1 MSRAVRPLGAGKRAQ
16 VAGGVLAVV
25 LMTSAGDAGAGGRKD
40 GVSAPKPTPPQQTT
54 TATPTTPTPTAK
66 GGVGGG
72 GTGGRID
79 RLDGALLAV
88 VATDPPAKPPTL
100 SEDDLKRA
108 AADREKRLR
117 ERAARLPGRAASA
130 PKKE

>member
-1 MSRAVRPLGAGKRAQ
+1 MNRAGRPLGAGKRAQ

-25 LMTSAGDAGAGGRKD
+25 LMASAGDAGAGGRED
-40 GVSAPKPTPPQQTT
+40 GATSAPQPTQQAR

-66 GGVGGG
+66 VGVGGG

-88 VATDPPAKPPTL
+88 ADTDPPALTTA
-100 SEDDLKRA
+100 DVKRA
-108 AADREKRLR
+108 AAEREKNRR
-117 ERAARLPGRAASA
+117 ERAARLPALAASA
-130 PKKE
+130 AKKG

>member
-25 LMTSAGDAGAGGRKD
+25 LMASAGDAGAGGRED
-40 GVSAPKPTPPQQTT
+40 GATSAPQPTQQAR

-88 VATDPPAKPPTL
+88 ADTDPPALTTA
-100 SEDDLKRA
+100 DVKRA
-108 AADREKRLR
+108 AAEREKNRR
-117 ERAARLPGRAASA
+117 ERAARLPARAASA

>member
-54 TATPTTPTPTAK
+54 TATPTTPTPTAN
-66 GGVGGG
+66 GEVGGG

-88 VATDPPAKPPTL
+88 ADTDPPALTTA
-100 SEDDLKRA
+100 DVKRA
-108 AADREKRLR
+108 AAEREKNRR
-117 ERAARLPGRAASA
+117 ERAARLPALAASA
-130 PKKE
+130 AKKG